1 VIQRAPKATIPE
13 KLKTSD
19 SPGYQMGTT
28 SLIVEM
34 VIIGFQ
40 VLVWMSL
47 IVLILFGYRD
57 IDPAKLKDW
66 SAIISLALVGTSY
79 TLGLVFNGFIGSV
92 FAHSESSLWK
102 SFVTRSGREGRRGPA
117 QIPTDPG
124 QMRAYITAFNSDAS
138 EDLTSEAHRHSLIR
152 ATSLNLV
159 LIGITS
165 LVWVTKQYGF
175 WLRLDLAILLSSL
188 LLIGL
193 SLFTWFGLSVTYY
206 WHLCSVYDA
215 MKESQEKDASG
226 REQSAPK
233 AR

>member
-1 VIQRAPKATIPE
+1 
-13 KLKTSD
+13 
-19 SPGYQMGTT
+19 MGTT

-47 IVLILFGYRD
+47 IVLILFGYKG
-57 IDPAKLKDW
+57 IDPSKLKDW
-66 SAIISLALVGTSY
+66 SAVISLALVGTSY
-79 TLGLVFNGFIGSV
+79 TLGLVFNGFIAAV
-92 FAHSESSLWK
+92 FVHWESSLWT
-102 SFVTRSGREGRRGPA
+102 SFVNRSDREGRIGPA
-117 QIPTDPG
+117 HVRTGPAHVRTGPG

-138 EDLTSEAHRHSLIR
+138 EDLTREANRHSLIR

-165 LVWVTKQYGF
+165 LVWVNKQYGF

-193 SLFTWFGLSVTYY
+193 SLFTWLGLSVTYF
-206 WHLCSVYDA
+206 WHLGNVYDA
-215 MKESQEKDASG
+215 VKESQEKDASG
-226 REQSAPK
+226 GAQSAPK
-233 AR
+233 ER